1 MDDNNYYLIQGYM
14 VSKLGLKGLELSLYA
29 IINGFS
35 QDGKSSFKGSLAY
48 LSDWTGADRSSI
60 QRVLKNLVERGL
72 LIKEEYI
79 ERKVKK
85 CSYKVKEGVLIKYQR
100 GIDKISTDNKE
111 DNIKREMINDRY
123 ADNRVYKLISIL
135 GDYDD
140 DYTDYEAFVYAKL
153 QCYGY
158 SLIKRVIRYFVS
170 KKSNEPKTDKLAYFK
185 ACIDNNIDK
194 ILKHKE
200 MQEKWENGL

>member
-1 MDDNNYYLIQGYM
+1 MDDNNFYLIQGYM

-79 ERKVKK
+79 EKKVKK
-85 CSYKVKEGVLIKYQR
+85 CSYKVREGVLIKNQYPV
-100 GIDKISTDNKE
+100 DKMSTDNKE
-111 DNIKREMINDRY
+111 DNIKGEMINDRY
-123 ADNRVYKLISIL
+123 ADNRVYKLISYL
-135 GDYDD
+135 GDYDEE
-140 DYTDYEAFVYAKL
+140 YTDYEAFVYLKL

-158 SLIKRVIRYFVS
+158 SLMKRVIRYFVS
-170 KKSNEPKTDKLAYFK
+170 KKSSEPKTDKLAYFK
-185 ACIDNNIDK
+185 ACVENNLET
-194 ILKHKE
+194 ILKRKE
-200 MQEKWENGL
+200 WQEKWEAGL